1 MRSKVT
7 HTFAGLL
14 IFILLS
20 SACMETPGFAGLDQL
35 GDLFRKEDVTIVV
48 TDSGLGGLSILAD
61 AEMRLR
67 EFKNFRS
74 VRLVFFNAL
83 FSEQGGY
90 NGLESRSEK
99 IRVFDSALRSMA
111 TKYEPDQILIGCNT
125 LSVLYPDTDFTR
137 DSDTEVAG
145 IVGAGVD
152 LMAQGL
158 KEHPDSRVLIFGT
171 QTTVADGTYK
181 RELQRKG
188 FLPDRIFLQACPDLV
203 PYIERGAD
211 SDETEMLINAYT
223 SEALANLPDSA
234 APVLISLNCTHYGY
248 SLDLW
253 RRAFED
259 QGVQPAAFLNPNAR
273 MLDFLFLPETRDR
286 YPETRVT
293 VEVVSMVEI
302 GTARQKSIGSRLREI
317 SPQTAKAL
325 AGYRWDPG
333 LFEWESLIKRD
344 RDGEGHPQRP

>member
-1 MRSKVT
+1 MRSQVFST
-7 HTFAGLL
+7 LIGLL
-14 IFILLS
+14 VLSLLGS
-20 SACMETPGFAGLDQL
+20 SCMETPGFAGLDQL
-35 GDLFRKEDVTIVV
+35 GDLFGKEDVTIVV

-61 AEMRLR
+61 VERRLR
-67 EFKNFRS
+67 DFKNFRS

-90 NGLESRSEK
+90 NSLGSRSEK
-99 IRVFDSALRSMA
+99 ISVFDSALRSMA
-111 TKYEPDQILIGCNT
+111 EDYEPDQILIGCNT
-125 LSVLYPDTDFTR
+125 LSVLYPDTAFSR
-137 DSDTEVAG
+137 GSDIAVTG
-145 IVGAGVD
+145 IVDAGVN

-158 KEHPDSRVLIFGT
+158 REHPGSRVIIFGT
-171 QTTVADGTYK
+171 QTTIADGTYG

-188 FLPDRIFLQACPDLV
+188 FLPERIFQQACPDLV

-211 SDETEMLINAYT
+211 SDETEMLISAYAA
-223 SEALANLPDSA
+223 EAIKNLPDTA
-234 APVLISLNCTHYGY
+234 APVLVSLNCTHYGY

-259 QGVQPAAFLNPNAR
+259 QDVRPAAFLNPNAR
-273 MLDFLFLPETRDR
+273 MLEFLFVPETQGR

-302 GTARQKSIGSRLREI
+302 GTARQRSIGSRLREI
-317 SPQTAKAL
+317 SPQTTEAL

-333 LFEWESLIKRD
+333 LFEWDSLVKRD
-344 RDGEGHPQRP
+344 GTGFPGRR